1 MKTLLS
7 TLVLS
12 LALPFLGFAGTTQ
25 LTTQNYQNTLSGNRF
40 VVVDV
45 YTDWCG
51 PCKALTPIFQALS
64 NELGSQYSFV
74 KLNGDSEP
82 QLRQN
87 LNITGYPTII
97 FMKDGSEVGRHVGGA
112 SKDQL
117 VKLINQYLK

>member
-7 TLVLS
+7 GLALS
-12 LALPFLGFAGTTQ
+12 LLLPLCSFAGTTQ

-51 PCKALTPIFQALS
+51 PCKALTPIFQSLS
-64 NELGSQYSFV
+64 DELGNQFSFV

-82 QLRQN
+82 QLRQS

-97 FMKDGSEVGRHVGGA
+97 FMKDGKEVGRHVGGA
-112 SKDQL
+112 SRDQL
-117 VKLINQYLK
+117 LKMTNQYFK

>member
-7 TLVLS
+7 TLALS
-12 LALPFLGFAGTTQ
+12 LALPLLGFAGTTQ

-51 PCKALTPIFQALS
+51 PCKALTPIFQSLS
-64 NELGSQYSFV
+64 DEMGGQYSFV

-82 QLRQN
+82 QLQKN
-87 LNITGYPTII
+87 LHITGYPTII
-97 FMKDGSEVGRHVGGA
+97 FMKDGSEAGRHVGGA

-117 VKLINQYLK
+117 RQLMNKYFK

>member
-7 TLVLS
+7 ILALS
-12 LALPFLGFAGTTQ
+12 LALPLCGFAGSTQ
-25 LTTQNYQNTLSGNRF
+25 LTTQNFQSTVSGNRF
-40 VVVDV
+40 VIVDV

-64 NELGSQYSFV
+64 DELGSQYTFA

-87 LNITGYPTII
+87 FNITGYPTII

-117 VKLINQYLK
+117 RQLINKYLK